1 MFRFCFILTLGC
13 LINTAVSGQSG
24 HSGQNKQQ
32 AVKTT
37 EIDSLNQEAR
47 AFLISNLKRCR
58 KKAQKALKQ
67 SRKIQYHFGKTEA
80 LNNLGNYFA
89 YKGSYLK
96 AIDKYMHSIKISEKY
111 NFQIAKANALSN
123 IGNVNHFLGN
133 TDKTIRYNQEALTI
147 YTRLKK
153 NKKAAD
159 CYRNLGNTYFHSNH
173 YDSSLTYYNKAL
185 SSYKHLKDTNGMA
198 STLHN
203 IALIMHNKGKLKKE
217 ARLYDTSA
225 RFYKASGDKKGLSLI
240 YINRA
245 NLFIT
250 KGNLSLAEKYLKKA
264 RKIVLNSGMKEWEQ
278 DIYQLFSQ
286 LYEKQKKLRLALHY
300 FKKYHN
306 INDSLRN
313 EKRLEQINRIQTKY
327 ETHKIKKE
335 NKLKQVKLD
344 KRKTVIKILAT
355 SASILIV
362 AIIGLIFLTRS
373 LKRNIREKN
382 RQKQIID
389 EQHKEILRKKQKLFN
404 QEIREKQKE
413 LTSNTLFL
421 TRANKKNHKLLSELE
436 EHVNNS
442 HTPDKKKMKDIINKY
457 KIAFSDKNLE
467 EFEIQFNKLHADF
480 YNKLS
485 EDFPDLTPKEKKLC
499 ALLKLNM
506 TSKEIAAI
514 TLTSE
519 NSINVARSRLREKL
533 GINQKENLVNFLAA
547 Y

>member
-1 MFRFCFILTLGC
+1 
-13 LINTAVSGQSG
+13 
-24 HSGQNKQQ
+24 
-32 AVKTT
+32 
-37 EIDSLNQEAR
+37 
-47 AFLISNLKRCR
+47 
-58 KKAQKALKQ
+58 
-67 SRKIQYHFGKTEA
+67 
-80 LNNLGNYFA
+80 
-89 YKGSYLK
+89 
-96 AIDKYMHSIKISEKY
+96 
-111 NFQIAKANALSN
+111 
-123 IGNVNHFLGN
+123 
-133 TDKTIRYNQEALTI
+133 
-147 YTRLKK
+147 
-153 NKKAAD
+153 
-159 CYRNLGNTYFHSNH
+159 
-173 YDSSLTYYNKAL
+173 
-185 SSYKHLKDTNGMA
+185 
-198 STLHN
+198 
-203 IALIMHNKGKLKKE
+203 MHNKGKLKKE

-355 SASILIV
+355 SAIILIV